1 MANELSALTEI
12 ASDAIDRYG
21 ITHEPTHP
29 MGRLLGDLLVRTESA
44 GGRCRERTVPV
55 DPEAVVHL
63 GGLTHFNL
71 LHHPQVYEVLR
82 LAISAPAGT

>member
-1 MANELSALTEI
+1 
-12 ASDAIDRYG
+12 
-21 ITHEPTHP
+21 

-44 GGRCRERTVPV
+44 AGRCRERTVPV
-55 DPEAVVHL
+55 DPEAVVHV

-82 LAISAPAGT
+82 LAISVPAGT